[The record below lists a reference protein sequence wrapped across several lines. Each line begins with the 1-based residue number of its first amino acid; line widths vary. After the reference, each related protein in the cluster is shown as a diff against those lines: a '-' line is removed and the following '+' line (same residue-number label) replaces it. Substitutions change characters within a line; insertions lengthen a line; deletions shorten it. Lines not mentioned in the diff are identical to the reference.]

1 MLVLS
6 NLDFN
11 SATRITNLPNGVA
24 NQEPATV
31 AQLNAAIEGLAWK
44 GSCRVASTGNLT
56 ISGPGSTIDGV
67 TLAANNRVLVKDQT
81 APEENGIY
89 VWNGAAVPMTRS
101 ADANT
106 AAELKSATVGVD
118 EGTAN
123 ADTTWRQTEVPV
135 TIGTDPIV
143 WVTFGANVPQA
154 TESVAGKAE
163 LATQAETNT
172 GTDDQR
178 IVTPLKLANWSG
190 RGLEYT
196 STIGDGANTQYDVV
210 HNLGSRD
217 LQVLVREAAGAYRQV
232 MVDVAFFDTN
242 TVRINFGSAPSLNSY
257 SIYISKR

>member
-178 IVTPLKLANWSG
+178 IVTPSSWPTG
-190 RGLEYT
+190 RVAVS
-196 STIGDGANTQYDVV
+196 STHRPSVTAPTRSMTWFTTLVV
-210 HNLGSRD
+210 EISRS
-217 LQVLVREAAGAYRQV
+217 L
-232 MVDVAFFDTN
+232 
-242 TVRINFGSAPSLNSY
+242 FGRPPEP
-257 SIYISKR
+257 IDR